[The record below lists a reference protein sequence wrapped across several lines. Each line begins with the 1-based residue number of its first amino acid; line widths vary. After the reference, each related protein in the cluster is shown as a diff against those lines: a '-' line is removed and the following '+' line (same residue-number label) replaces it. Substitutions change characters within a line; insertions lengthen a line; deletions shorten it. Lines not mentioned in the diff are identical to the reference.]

1 MQCTNL
7 KFKDIKNKIC
17 DNCAQEGKTN
27 LRNISLLDVDKR
39 YMNERSLIH
48 LGVNA
53 LPRTSYL
60 ESIRKHRVELRE
72 VYASQD

>member
-7 KFKDIKNKIC
+7 KLKDIKNKIC
-17 DNCAQEGKTN
+17 DNCAQEGKIN
-27 LRNISLLDVDKR
+27 LRNISLLDVDKK

-53 LPRTSYL
+53 LTRTSYL
-60 ESIRKHRVELRE
+60 KSIREHRVEPRE